1 MRHLILLLLMLC
13 GTGAH
18 ASGQTE
24 LLGLDGSSHA
34 LSAYIG
40 RGQWVMVNV
49 WGPGCTHCVAEL
61 PTLREFHSNNEFGA
75 MVLGVTVAY
84 PGFGYPEGEQ
94 VRTFANENKINFPLL
109 LADRKL
115 ASDFVGSYVDVVPI
129 TLAFNPTGQM
139 VAKWHG
145 VITLLDINEIIRD
158 FSVQTNE

>member
-1 MRHLILLLLMLC
+1 MRHLILLILMFC
-13 GTGAH
+13 GNGAH

-24 LLGLDGSSHA
+24 LLGLDGSTHA
-34 LSAYIG
+34 LSEYVG
-40 RGQWVMVNV
+40 HGQWVMVNV
-49 WGPGCTHCVAEL
+49 WSPGCPHCVSEV
-61 PTLREFHSNNEFGA
+61 PTLRGFHSNNEFGA

-84 PGFGYPEGEQ
+84 PGFGYPDGEQ

-129 TLAFNPTGQM
+129 TLAFNPTEQM

-158 FSVQTNE
+158 FTVQTNE